1 MTKHLLLVRHG
12 ETVDVVSPET
22 QKSERILSE
31 KGQEASKL
39 IGQKIIEDLLI
50 PEKIFCSPA
59 ARAIQTLDALSLEQR
74 AEDISYLKSLYAQ
87 DSLEQITSLFGD
99 ISDTTE
105 IAMIV
110 GHLPKIQELGLLL
123 TTEESCS
130 LFDKLQKGFPPSS
143 LLILSR
149 NTPSWEFSPHTW
161 QIHDFIY
168 PKDVILSI

>member
-59 ARAIQTLDALSLEQR
+59 TRAIQTLDALSLEQR
-74 AEDISYLKSLYAQ
+74 AEDIAYLKSLYAQ
-87 DSLEQITSLFGD
+87 DSLEQITSLFDD

-105 IAMIV
+105 I
-110 GHLPKIQELGLLL
+110 LPNN
-123 TTEESCS
+123 
-130 LFDKLQKGFPPSS
+130 F
-143 LLILSR
+143 
-149 NTPSWEFSPHTW
+149 
-161 QIHDFIY
+161 
-168 PKDVILSI
+168 